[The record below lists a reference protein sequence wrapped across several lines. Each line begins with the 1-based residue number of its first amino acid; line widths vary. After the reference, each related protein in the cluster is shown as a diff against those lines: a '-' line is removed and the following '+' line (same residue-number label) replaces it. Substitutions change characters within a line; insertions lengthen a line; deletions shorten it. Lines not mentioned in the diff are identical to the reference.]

1 MKQDDD
7 DPKWWV
13 TMLKLVVGA
22 AIFIGV
28 IGFALKYAESLESSA
43 TKPAAATGWGIVT
56 DSPIRFKR

>member
-13 TMLKLVVGA
+13 TMLKLVLGA

-28 IGFALKYAESLESSA
+28 IGFALKYAEKFDNSGNM
-43 TKPAAATGWGIVT
+43 PAAATGWGIVG